1 MADMALG
8 RETVRAVA
16 RFRLG
21 GEVARSGPVTVAAL
35 RAFPARTVRA
45 EFACSCGDLRRY
57 VFAGPLLYDVV
68 MAAAPAFDPA
78 RAKDRVRY
86 LLSVTGAD
94 GHQATLS
101 WGEIDPDYGDAGV
114 LLATEIDDRPLDAE
128 GPQLAVPRDKGG
140 SRYVSQV
147 TEIWIGPPR

>member
-8 RETVRAVA
+8 RETVRAGA

-21 GEVARSGPVTVAAL
+21 GEVARSGPVT
-35 RAFPARTVRA
+35 
-45 EFACSCGDLRRY
+45 
-57 VFAGPLLYDVV
+57 
-68 MAAAPAFDPA
+68 
-78 RAKDRVRY
+78 
-86 LLSVTGAD
+86 GAD
-94 GHQATLS
+94 GHQATPS
-101 WGEIDPDYGDAGV
+101 WGEIDPGYGDAGV

-128 GPQLAVPRDKGG
+128 GPRLAVPRDKGG